1 MKKSF
6 FERIADLINGNP
18 KEKCPD
24 NKSEELGKKN
34 DVLEASNSI
43 DKKGALLDSIIM
55 LLRSNYSG
63 SKINMRVKS
72 LSLYIED
79 NLFYDLLISEN
90 FKEQLIVAINN
101 ELGFEFG
108 LIEIKQENKTDKNLT
123 MVTNGCYIQVK
134 QCESAK
140 SISEAKIYS
149 VPGNGSLI
157 DEYISLSSEDIK
169 SLPNL
174 RYNIGAGRTPKLS
187 DGSIRRNQIAID
199 DNPETLEFD
208 KNKYVSRAHAYITYS
223 ETNGFLLNVEY
234 SGTRLA
240 NKRTHIVRGN
250 EKIEMNDIYVPEQL
264 QDGDYIILSKY
275 VQLLFKKA

>member
-6 FERIADLINGNP
+6 FERIAALINGNP
-18 KEKCPD
+18 KENHAD
-24 NKSEELGKKN
+24 NKSEELDKKN
-34 DVLEASNSI
+34 DVYEASNSI
-43 DKKGALLDSIIM
+43 DKKGVLLDSIIK

-63 SKINMRVKS
+63 SKIDMRVKS

-79 NLFYDLLISEN
+79 NLFYDLLISEK

-108 LIEIKQENKTDKNLT
+108 LIEIKQDNKSDKNLT
-123 MVTNGCYIQVK
+123 MVTKGCYIQVK
-134 QCESAK
+134 QYESLK

-157 DEYISLSSEDIK
+157 GEYVSLSSEDIK

-174 RYNIGAGRTPKLS
+174 RYNIGAGRTPKLL
-187 DGSIRRNQIAID
+187 DGSIRRNQISID

-208 KNKYVSRAHAYITYS
+208 KNKYVSRTHAYITYS
-223 ETNGFLLNVEY
+223 EIYGFMLNVEY
-234 SGTRLA
+234 SGTRMA
-240 NKRTHIVRGN
+240 NKRTYILRGN

-264 QDGDYIILSKY
+264 QDGDYIVLSKY
-275 VQLLFKKA
+275 VHLLFKKA